1 MITRVTGVLSRA
13 EDEEV
18 RLQIGAFEYQVMV
31 PEYLRRV
38 LQHKLGQELTLHT
51 MHYFDGDP
59 SRGKV
64 VPRLVGFLSE
74 IDLDFFELFC
84 TVDGVGTR
92 KALKALVR
100 SAKEVAD
107 AIQRQDTKWL
117 TSLPGVGAST
127 AEKIVATLKRKVT
140 RYAMA
145 PTPKVKEGASA
156 DAAEEPAPTA
166 VVDGNVLEEAY
177 EALCALGHSPI
188 EARNRL
194 DKVLATGKTFTSAEE
209 VLRFIYNK

>member
-13 EDEEV
+13 MDEEV
-18 RLQIGAFEYQVMV
+18 RLQVGAFEYQVMV

-38 LQHKLGQELTLHT
+38 LQHKLGQELALFT
-51 MHYFDGDP
+51 MHYIEGDP

-64 VPRLVGFLSE
+64 IPRLVGFLSE
-74 IDLDFFELFC
+74 QDLAFFELFC

-100 SAKEVAD
+100 PVKEVAD
-107 AIQRQDTKWL
+107 AIQRQDTRWL

-140 RYAMA
+140 RYALA
-145 PTPKVKEGASA
+145 PTPKAPKEDGEMP
-156 DAAEEPAPTA
+156 EETTPT
-166 VVDGNVLEEAY
+166 VVVSGNVLEEAY
-177 EALCALGHSPI
+177 EALVALGHSPI

-194 DKVLATGKTFTSAEE
+194 DKVLATGKTFTTSEE